1 MLDVDKFKISGFENH
16 GNDWMCNKWL
26 PPVDDGITIKC
37 DKRHYLPDGVGTV
50 QVIDKDMN
58 LKKL

>member
-1 MLDVDKFKISGFENH
+1 
-16 GNDWMCNKWL
+16 MCNKWL

-50 QVIDKDMN
+50 QVIDKDMD